1 MLTGQPL
8 AITAKTDVHVCKA
21 AVPNLR
27 EQGCGHIFQI
37 ASIGARIASAGLS
50 AYDLPPPT
58 KSRTMM

>member
-1 MLTGQPL
+1 MLAGQPL
-8 AITAKTDVHVCKA
+8 AITTKTDVHVCKA

-50 AYDLPPPT
+50 AYDLPPRDMGE
-58 KSRTMM
+58 SW